1 MLAILPVCFRA
12 MSAISLWS
20 ERYVL
25 FCIQYW
31 TQNTQK
37 QTSNT
42 ILTQKIR
49 LHIVKNVRM
58 PEKISGN
65 FKTSANFLRK
75 YENSR

>member
-31 TQNTQK
+31 TQNTTK
-37 QTSNT
+37 QASNT
-42 ILTQKIR
+42 ILTNLNYFR
-49 LHIVKNVRM
+49 TN
-58 PEKISGN
+58 N
-65 FKTSANFLRK
+65 
-75 YENSR
+75 

>member
-31 TQNTQK
+31 TQNTTK
-37 QTSNT
+37 QASNT

-49 LHIVKNVRM
+49 LHIEYWVQATAYTTDAGARSVGVQ
-58 PEKISGN
+58 ID
-65 FKTSANFLRK
+65 
-75 YENSR
+75 